1 MELTEYQQLYIK
13 AVYEHFQENIE
24 WPTYRQ
30 VEKKILPSHHD
41 FKVLDVAESLL
52 DRQSKPNFSHN
63 PRDKAMLTIEQIRQY
78 CDSEKVLTDLL
89 SFVRYSTDKYIKSS
103 EDEVIVESEE
113 IADHLHLDQ
122 DGIRKLGVLFTL
134 VPNSIGTM
142 SNATDYTT
150 WKFTIPSP
158 ILDFQEVVS
167 VDGLFEKINERKKN
181 AELHRKSLSSG
192 STIIQYDGLGTAIE
206 KIPQTEQLSANYYQ
220 VTVGGAMQ
228 LQEQKRKF
236 VQTIYDYFR
245 ENAKWPTYVQLD
257 QIFVDEDEGLDVADI
272 SKEMADGY
280 ANLFVYSQPW
290 EEPATLSLRA
300 IRECKNSEEDL
311 DNFLRSIRLFADMQK
326 KKVGANDFSITGAD
340 VRRELNLPETS
351 VEKVGILIHGEGGGL
366 YNGEGRHIEGRTST
380 WQFFITRAIRKF
392 RGVESINDYLERR
405 DNPGS
410 RYIQLS
416 DQIKQLL
423 GYMYRKPGSEDIE
436 TGTKIWIKNLTEP
449 NTETKTGTKLE
460 IALLNALT
468 RLGIPVLFG
477 GDIERIVLATGEK
490 QHSGPQTPVFDLVAL
505 NYGSPM
511 SVPTAVL
518 ISCKST
524 TNQPSDIDIR
534 LLSNES
540 TKVRGVLEGWQVFG
554 ALVNL
559 GEPTADDYQY
569 RDDIRLWKQSDLQI
583 ILNARDHKYIAQ
595 FLWTPPW
602 QWKQAIDIM
611 WRNMYKAHHND
622 LLQEK

>member
-1 MELTEYQQLYIK
+1 VQIGAQELASAL
-13 AVYEHFQENIE
+13 
-24 WPTYRQ
+24 RQ
-30 VEKKILPSHHD
+30 
-41 FKVLDVAESLL
+41 
-52 DRQSKPNFSHN
+52 
-63 PRDKAMLTIEQIRQY
+63 
-78 CDSEKVLTDLL
+78 
-89 SFVRYSTDKYIKSS
+89 
-103 EDEVIVESEE
+103 
-113 IADHLHLDQ
+113 
-122 DGIRKLGVLFTL
+122 
-134 VPNSIGTM
+134 
-142 SNATDYTT
+142 
-150 WKFTIPSP
+150 
-158 ILDFQEVVS
+158 
-167 VDGLFEKINERKKN
+167 
-181 AELHRKSLSSG
+181 
-192 STIIQYDGLGTAIE
+192 TAIE
-206 KIPQTEQLSANYYQ
+206 TIAQTEPLRTGYHQDR
-220 VTVGGAMQ
+220 VGEPMY
-228 LQEQKRKF
+228 LHEQKRKF

-245 ENAKWPTYVQLD
+245 ENANWPTYTQLD
-257 QIFVDEDEGLDVADI
+257 QIFVDKDEDLDVAEI
-272 SKEMADGY
+272 SKEMPDGY
-280 ANLFVYSQPW
+280 ANLFAHNQLW
-290 EEPATLSLRA
+290 DEPTRLSLRA
-300 IRECKNSEEDL
+300 IYECENSEDDL
-311 DNFLRSIRLFADMQK
+311 NNFARSIRLFSDMQRK
-326 KKVGANDFSITGAD
+326 NIDANGFPVTGAD
-340 VRRELNLPETS
+340 VRRELGLSEMS
-351 VEKVGILIHGEGGGL
+351 IEKIGILIHGESGL
-366 YNGEGRHIEGRTST
+366 FNGEGRSTEGRTST

-410 RYIQLS
+410 RFIQLS

-511 SVPTAVL
+511 RVPTAVL

-540 TKVRGVLEGWQVFG
+540 AKVRGVLEGWQVFG

-569 RDDIRLWKQSDLQI
+569 RNDIRLWKQSDLQI

-602 QWKQAIDIM
+602 QWKQAIEIM